1 MKKLFFFAALFAAV
15 LVSAGTRSA
24 VIATYNIHHGKN
36 IKRKLDLSGTAA
48 ALRMLNAET
57 IILNEVDFNT
67 KRSGKVDQAAFLA
80 KELKMNHVF
89 GRSIDL
95 QGGHY
100 GNAVLSVYKVEKIDL
115 LKIPSRGEARS
126 ALVVKIHAPTPYYVI
141 ATHFVNG
148 EVDPEIEALR
158 VKCID
163 LIADYIDAKKYS
175 PVIFGGDLNS
185 RHHGAV
191 VSRMQQRKFK
201 ILNDLS
207 GKMLSFPSWKPNR
220 LLDYLTIYP
229 ADSADG
235 KTARIFNTLASDH
248 LPVAAE
254 IIFSDPR

>member
-1 MKKLFFFAALFAAV
+1 MKKLFFFAALLAAV
-15 LVSAGTRSA
+15 VVSAGTRTA
-24 VIATYNIHHGKN
+24 TIALYNIQSGKN
-36 IKRKLDLSGTAA
+36 IDRKLDLSGTAA

-89 GRSIDL
+89 GRSINF

-115 LKIPSRGEARS
+115 LKIPSTGEARS

-141 ATHFVNG
+141 ATHFTNG
-148 EVDPEIEALR
+148 RKPGLDALR

-163 LIADYIDAKKYS
+163 LIADYIDAKKYA

-185 RHHGAV
+185 HHDSPAV
-191 VSRMQQRKFK
+191 RRMQQRKFK

-207 GKMLSFPSWKPNR
+207 GKMLSFPSRKPNC

-229 ADSADG
+229 ADAADG
-235 KTARIFNTLASDH
+235 KTARTFNTTASDH